1 MYMFLDNSRFH
12 YFFLFSQEPAKMQK
26 SNSLTEKFKTLHNR
40 NNKDV
45 GRSRQ
50 NFGQSF
56 NRFGDKSNNF
66 GDISKP
72 ILTVPPSWE
81 LGKKYQGDYDLWGIL
96 SNDAK
101 WGSE

>member
-1 MYMFLDNSRFH
+1 
-12 YFFLFSQEPAKMQK
+12 MQK
-26 SNSLTEKFKTLHNR
+26 SNSLTEKFQTLHNR
-40 NNKDV
+40 NNRNG

-72 ILTVPPSWE
+72 TITVPLSWE
-81 LGKKYQGDYDLWGIL
+81 LGKRYQGNYDF
-96 SNDAK
+96 
-101 WGSE
+101 